1 MEKNRLINIKFK
13 MSIQLGRSD
22 CGGEISDKHILTLF
36 IGANS
41 K

>member
-1 MEKNRLINIKFK
+1 MEKNRLINIKFQ

-22 CGGEISDKHILTLF
+22 CGGEISEEHILTLF
-36 IGANS
+36 IGAHS

>member
-13 MSIQLGRSD
+13 MSIQLGRRD
-22 CGGEISDKHILTLF
+22 CGGEISEEHKLTLF
-36 IGANS
+36 IGAHS